1 METQDHHLVLRA
13 LRTIQ
18 AKDIAVFSFFVP
30 GEMVMQI
37 ADISRVH
44 NDDKDSLQGF
54 QRKEIKNHVNSI
66 VEYLNNM
73 DVLFPNAIILALGQE
88 VDFKQARGRDP
99 EGVTDIADI
108 GTITIPIR
116 GEGSRVAWIVDGQQ
130 RSLALAKTKNKG
142 IPVPVIAFF
151 APDLETQR
159 AQFIL
164 VNKAK
169 PLPTRLINEL
179 LPEVDVLM
187 PRELAIRK
195 IPSEIC
201 NLLNKDPQSPFYKLI
216 KRASHDDSDAS
227 AVIVDTSLIEI
238 IKKSISNPLGALAQ
252 FKGFGS
258 ESSDINSM
266 YKTLLM
272 FWIEVRNAFPD
283 AWGLPPTKSRLM
295 HSAGIQAMGVLMDK
309 IYARAQASS
318 DPIIEIRSSL
328 TKIAP
333 YCHWTS
339 GDWQGIGLKWD
350 EVQNVNSH
358 VKMLSDY
365 LIRLDYGVKAG
376 TI

>member
-1 METQDHHLVLRA
+1 MENQEQYLILRA

-18 AKDIAVFSFFVP
+18 AKQIEVFSFFVP
-30 GEMVMQI
+30 GEMIMQV

-44 NDDKDSLQGF
+44 HDETDNLQGF

-99 EGVTDIADI
+99 EGITDIADI
-108 GTITIPIR
+108 GTISIPIR
-116 GEGSRVAWIVDGQQ
+116 REGSRVAWIVDGQQ
-130 RSLALAKTKNKG
+130 RSLALAKTKNKS

-159 AQFIL
+159 SQFIL

-179 LPEVDVLM
+179 LPEVDVVM
-187 PRELAIRK
+187 PRELAVRK
-195 IPSEIC
+195 IPSELC
-201 NLLNKDPQSPFYKLI
+201 NLLNRDPQSPFYKLI
-216 KRASHDDSDAS
+216 KRASHDDSDS
-227 AVIVDTSLIEI
+227 AVIMDTSLIDI

-252 FKGFGS
+252 FKGFGT
-258 ESSDINSM
+258 ESSDVNNM
-266 YKTLLM
+266 YKTLLT
-272 FWIEVRNAFPD
+272 FWIEVKNAFPD

-309 IYARAQASS
+309 IYSRAQASS
-318 DPIIEIRSSL
+318 NPVAEIRSSL
-328 TKIAP
+328 NKLAP
-333 YCHWTS
+333 YCNWTS
-339 GDWQGIGLKWD
+339 GTWQGIGLKWD
-350 EVQNVNSH
+350 EIQNVNSH

>member
-1 METQDHHLVLRA
+1 MENQEQYLVLRA

-18 AKDIAVFSFFVP
+18 AKQIEVFSFFVP
-30 GEMVMQI
+30 GEMIMQV

-44 NDDKDSLQGF
+44 HDETDNLQGF

-99 EGVTDIADI
+99 EGITDIADI
-108 GTITIPIR
+108 GTISIPIR
-116 GEGSRVAWIVDGQQ
+116 REGSRVAWIVDGQQ
-130 RSLALAKTKNKG
+130 RSLALAKTKNKS

-159 AQFIL
+159 SQFIL

-179 LPEVDVLM
+179 LPEVDVVM
-187 PRELAIRK
+187 PRELAVRK
-195 IPSEIC
+195 IPSELC
-201 NLLNKDPQSPFYKLI
+201 NLLNRDPQSPFYKLI
-216 KRASHDDSDAS
+216 KRASHDDSDS
-227 AVIVDTSLIEI
+227 AVIMDTSLIDI

-252 FKGFGS
+252 FKGFGT
-258 ESSDINSM
+258 ESSDVNNM
-266 YKTLLM
+266 YKTLLT
-272 FWIEVRNAFPD
+272 FWIEVKNAFPD

-309 IYARAQASS
+309 IYSRAQASS
-318 DPIIEIRSSL
+318 NPGAEIKSSL
-328 TKIAP
+328 NKLAP
-333 YCHWTS
+333 YCNWTS
-339 GDWQGIGLKWD
+339 GTWQGIGLKWD
-350 EVQNVNSH
+350 EIQNVNSH

-376 TI
+376 TV

>member
-1 METQDHHLVLRA
+1 MEIQEQYLVLRA

-18 AKDIAVFSFFVP
+18 AKQIDVFSFFVP
-30 GEMVMQI
+30 GEMIMQI

-44 NDDKDSLQGF
+44 HDETDSLQGF

-99 EGVTDIADI
+99 EGITDIADI
-108 GTITIPIR
+108 GTISIPIR

-130 RSLALAKTKNKG
+130 RSLALAKTSNKS

-187 PRELAIRK
+187 PRELAVRK
-195 IPSEIC
+195 IPSELC

-216 KRASHDDSDAS
+216 KRASHDDSDV

-272 FWIEVRNAFPD
+272 FWTEVKNTFPD

-309 IYARAQASS
+309 IYARAQASQ
-318 DPIIEIRSSL
+318 DPKLEIRSSL
-328 TKIAP
+328 GKIAP
-333 YCHWTS
+333 HCHWVS
-339 GDWQGIGLKWD
+339 GDWHGIGLKWD
-350 EVQNVNSH
+350 EVQNINSH

-376 TI
+376 TL

>member
-1 METQDHHLVLRA
+1 MENAEQHLILRA

-18 AKDIAVFSFFVP
+18 AKQIEVFSFFVP
-30 GEMVMQI
+30 GNMIMKV

-44 NDDKDSLQGF
+44 HDETDSLQGF

-88 VDFKQARGRDP
+88 VNFKQARGRDP
-99 EGVTDIADI
+99 EGITDIADI
-108 GTITIPIR
+108 GTISIPIR
-116 GEGSRVAWIVDGQQ
+116 REGSRVAWIVDGQQ
-130 RSLALAKTKNKG
+130 RSLALAKTKNTS

-159 AQFIL
+159 SQFIL

-179 LPEVDVLM
+179 LPEVDVVM
-187 PRELAIRK
+187 PRELAVRK
-195 IPSEIC
+195 IPSELC
-201 NLLNKDPQSPFYKLI
+201 NLLNRDPQSPFYKLI
-216 KRASHDDSDAS
+216 KRASHDDSDS
-227 AVIVDTSLIEI
+227 AIIMDTSLINI

-252 FKGFGS
+252 FKGFGT
-258 ESSDINSM
+258 ESSDVNNM
-266 YKTLLM
+266 YKALIM
-272 FWIEVRNAFPD
+272 YWSEVKNAFPD

-309 IYARAQASS
+309 IYSRAQTSTN
-318 DPIIEIRSSL
+318 PVIEIRSSL
-328 TKIAP
+328 TRLAP
-333 YCHWTS
+333 YCNWTS
-339 GDWQGIGLKWD
+339 GTWQGIGLKWD
-350 EVQNVNSH
+350 EIQNVNSH

>member
-1 METQDHHLVLRA
+1 METQEQYLILRA

-18 AKDIAVFSFFVP
+18 AKQIEVFSFFVP
-30 GEMVMQI
+30 GEMIMKV

-44 NDDKDSLQGF
+44 HDETDNLQGF

-99 EGVTDIADI
+99 EGITDIADI
-108 GTITIPIR
+108 GTISIPIR
-116 GEGSRVAWIVDGQQ
+116 SEGCRVAWIVDGQQ
-130 RSLALAKTKNKG
+130 RSLALAKTKNKS

-159 AQFIL
+159 SQFIL

-169 PLPTRLINEL
+169 PLPNRLINEL
-179 LPEVDVLM
+179 LPEVDVIM
-187 PRELAIRK
+187 PRELAVRK
-195 IPSEIC
+195 IPSELC
-201 NLLNKDPQSPFYKLI
+201 NLLNRDPQSPFYKLI
-216 KRASHDDSDAS
+216 KRASHDDSDS
-227 AVIVDTSLIEI
+227 AVIMDTSLIDI
-238 IKKSISNPLGALAQ
+238 IKKSISNPLGSLAQ
-252 FKGFGS
+252 FKGFGT
-258 ESSDINSM
+258 ESSDVNGM

-272 FWIEVRNAFPD
+272 FWIEVKTAFPD

-309 IYARAQASS
+309 IYSRAQASS
-318 DPIIEIRSSL
+318 DPVVEIRSSL
-328 TKIAP
+328 NKIAP
-333 YCHWTS
+333 YCNWTS
-339 GDWQGIGLKWD
+339 GTWQGIGLKWD
-350 EVQNVNSH
+350 EIQNVNSH

>member
-1 METQDHHLVLRA
+1 METQEQYLILRA

-18 AKDIAVFSFFVP
+18 AKHIEVFSFFVP
-30 GEMVMQI
+30 GEMIMQV

-44 NDDKDSLQGF
+44 HDETDSLQGF

-88 VDFKQARGRDP
+88 VDFKQSRGRDP
-99 EGVTDIADI
+99 EGITDIADI
-108 GTITIPIR
+108 GTISIPIR
-116 GEGSRVAWIVDGQQ
+116 SEGCRVAWIVDGQQ
-130 RSLALAKTKNKG
+130 RSLALAKTKNKS

-159 AQFIL
+159 SQFIL

-169 PLPTRLINEL
+169 PLPNRLINEL
-179 LPEVDVLM
+179 LPEVDVIM
-187 PRELAIRK
+187 PRELAVRK
-195 IPSEIC
+195 IPSELC
-201 NLLNKDPQSPFYKLI
+201 NLLNRDPQSPFYKLI
-216 KRASHDDSDAS
+216 KRASHDDSDS
-227 AVIVDTSLIEI
+227 AVIMDTSLIDI

-252 FKGFGS
+252 FKGFGT
-258 ESSDINSM
+258 ESSDVNGM

-272 FWIEVRNAFPD
+272 FWIEVKTAFPD

-309 IYARAQASS
+309 IYSRAQASS
-318 DPIIEIRSSL
+318 DPVVEIRSSL
-328 TKIAP
+328 NRIVP
-333 YCHWTS
+333 NCNWTS
-339 GDWQGIGLKWD
+339 GTWQGIGLKWD
-350 EVQNVNSH
+350 EIQNVNSH

-365 LIRLDYGVKAG
+365 LLRLDYGAKAR

>member
-1 METQDHHLVLRA
+1 MENQEQYLILRA

-18 AKDIAVFSFFVP
+18 AKQIEVFSFFVP
-30 GEMVMQI
+30 GEMIMQV

-44 NDDKDSLQGF
+44 HDETDNLQGF

-99 EGVTDIADI
+99 EGITDIADI
-108 GTITIPIR
+108 GTISIPIR
-116 GEGSRVAWIVDGQQ
+116 REGSRVAWIVDGQQ
-130 RSLALAKTKNKG
+130 RSLALAKTKNKS

-179 LPEVDVLM
+179 LPEVDVVM
-187 PRELAIRK
+187 PRELAVRK
-195 IPSEIC
+195 IPSELC
-201 NLLNKDPQSPFYKLI
+201 NLLNRDPQSPFYKLI
-216 KRASHDDSDAS
+216 KRASHDDSDS
-227 AVIVDTSLIEI
+227 AVIMDTSLIDI

-252 FKGFGS
+252 FKGFGT
-258 ESSDINSM
+258 ESSDVNNM
-266 YKTLLM
+266 YKTLLT
-272 FWIEVRNAFPD
+272 FWIEVKNAFPD

-309 IYARAQASS
+309 IYSRAQASS
-318 DPIIEIRSSL
+318 NPVAEIRSSL
-328 TKIAP
+328 NKLAP
-333 YCHWTS
+333 YCNWTS
-339 GDWQGIGLKWD
+339 GTWQGIGLKWD
-350 EVQNVNSH
+350 EIQNVNSH

>member
-1 METQDHHLVLRA
+1 MDNAEQHLILRA

-18 AKDIAVFSFFVP
+18 AKQIEVFSFFVP
-30 GEMVMQI
+30 GNMIMKV

-44 NDDKDSLQGF
+44 HDETDNLQGF
-54 QRKEIKNHVNSI
+54 QRKEIRNHVNSI

-99 EGVTDIADI
+99 EGITDIADI
-108 GTITIPIR
+108 GTISIPIR
-116 GEGSRVAWIVDGQQ
+116 REGSRVAWIVDGQQ
-130 RSLALAKTKNKG
+130 RSLALAKTKNTS

-159 AQFIL
+159 SQFIL

-179 LPEVDVLM
+179 LPEVDVVM
-187 PRELAIRK
+187 PRDLAVRK
-195 IPSEIC
+195 IPSELC
-201 NLLNKDPQSPFYKLI
+201 NLLNRDPQSPFYKLI
-216 KRASHDDSDAS
+216 KRASHDDSDS
-227 AVIVDTSLIEI
+227 AIIMDTSLINI

-252 FKGFGS
+252 FKGFGT
-258 ESSDINSM
+258 ESSDVNNM
-266 YKTLLM
+266 YKALIM
-272 FWIEVRNAFPD
+272 YWSEVKNAFPD

-309 IYARAQASS
+309 IYSRAQTSTSPVA
-318 DPIIEIRSSL
+318 EIRSSL
-328 TKIAP
+328 TRLAP
-333 YCHWTS
+333 YCNWTS
-339 GDWQGIGLKWD
+339 GTWQGIGLKWD
-350 EVQNVNSH
+350 EIQNVNSH

>member
-1 METQDHHLVLRA
+1 MENQEQYLILRA

-18 AKDIAVFSFFVP
+18 AKQIEVFSFFVP
-30 GEMVMQI
+30 GEMIMQV

-44 NDDKDSLQGF
+44 HDETDSLQGF

-66 VEYLNNM
+66 VEYLNNI

-88 VDFKQARGRDP
+88 VDFKQSRGRDP
-99 EGVTDIADI
+99 EGITDIADI
-108 GTITIPIR
+108 GTISIPIR
-116 GEGSRVAWIVDGQQ
+116 SEGCRVAWIVDGQQ
-130 RSLALAKTKNKG
+130 RSLALAKTKNKR

-159 AQFIL
+159 SQFIL

-179 LPEVDVLM
+179 LPEVDVIM
-187 PRELAIRK
+187 PRELAVRK
-195 IPSEIC
+195 IPSELC
-201 NLLNKDPQSPFYKLI
+201 NLLNRDPQSPFYKLI
-216 KRASHDDSDAS
+216 KRASHDDSDS
-227 AVIVDTSLIEI
+227 AVIMDTSLIDI
-238 IKKSISNPLGALAQ
+238 IKKSISNPLGSLAQ
-252 FKGFGS
+252 FKGFGT
-258 ESSDINSM
+258 ESSDVNGM

-272 FWIEVRNAFPD
+272 FWIEVKTAFPD

-309 IYARAQASS
+309 IYSRAQASS
-318 DPIIEIRSSL
+318 DPVVEIRSSL
-328 TKIAP
+328 NKIVP
-333 YCHWTS
+333 YCNWTS
-339 GDWQGIGLKWD
+339 GTWQGMGLKWD
-350 EVQNVNSH
+350 EIQNVNSH

>member
-1 METQDHHLVLRA
+1 MENQEQYLVLRA

-18 AKDIAVFSFFVP
+18 AKQIEVFSFFVP
-30 GEMVMQI
+30 GEMIMQV

-44 NDDKDSLQGF
+44 HDETDNLQGF

-99 EGVTDIADI
+99 EGITDIADI
-108 GTITIPIR
+108 GTISIPIR
-116 GEGSRVAWIVDGQQ
+116 REGSRVAWIVDGQQ
-130 RSLALAKTKNKG
+130 RSLALAKTKNKS

-159 AQFIL
+159 SQFIL

-179 LPEVDVLM
+179 LPEVDVVM
-187 PRELAIRK
+187 PRELAVRK
-195 IPSEIC
+195 IPSELC
-201 NLLNKDPQSPFYKLI
+201 NLLNRDPQSPFYKLI
-216 KRASHDDSDAS
+216 KRASHDDSDS
-227 AVIVDTSLIEI
+227 AVIMDTSLIDI

-252 FKGFGS
+252 FKGFGT
-258 ESSDINSM
+258 ESSDVNNM

-272 FWIEVRNAFPD
+272 FWIEVKNAFPD

-309 IYARAQASS
+309 IYSRAQASS
-318 DPIIEIRSSL
+318 DPIVEIRSSL
-328 TKIAP
+328 HKLAP
-333 YCHWTS
+333 YCNWTS
-339 GDWQGIGLKWD
+339 GTWQGIGLKWD
-350 EVQNVNSH
+350 EIQNVNSH

-365 LIRLDYGVKAG
+365 LVRLDYGVKVG

>member
-1 METQDHHLVLRA
+1 MENQEQYLILRA

-18 AKDIAVFSFFVP
+18 AKQIEVFSFFVP
-30 GEMVMQI
+30 GEMIMQV

-44 NDDKDSLQGF
+44 HDETDSLQGF

-99 EGVTDIADI
+99 EGITDIADI
-108 GTITIPIR
+108 GTISIPIR
-116 GEGSRVAWIVDGQQ
+116 SEGCRVAWIVDGQQ
-130 RSLALAKTKNKG
+130 RSLALAKTKNKS

-159 AQFIL
+159 SQFIL

-179 LPEVDVLM
+179 LPEVDVIM
-187 PRELAIRK
+187 PRELAVRK
-195 IPSEIC
+195 IPSELC
-201 NLLNKDPQSPFYKLI
+201 NLLNRDPQSPFYKLI
-216 KRASHDDSDAS
+216 KRASHDDSDS
-227 AVIVDTSLIEI
+227 AVIMDTSLIDI
-238 IKKSISNPLGALAQ
+238 IRKSISNPLGALAQ
-252 FKGFGS
+252 FKGFGA
-258 ESSDINSM
+258 ESSDVNGM
-266 YKTLLM
+266 YKALLL
-272 FWIEVRNAFPD
+272 FWIEVKNAFPE

-309 IYARAQASS
+309 IYSRSQASS
-318 DPIIEIRSSL
+318 DPVVEIRSSL
-328 TKIAP
+328 NKLTP
-333 YCHWTS
+333 YCNWTS
-339 GDWQGIGLKWD
+339 GTWQGIGLKWD
-350 EVQNVNSH
+350 EIQNVNSH

>member
-1 METQDHHLVLRA
+1 MENTEQRLILRA

-18 AKDIAVFSFFVP
+18 AKQIEVFSFFVP
-30 GEMVMQI
+30 GNVIMKV
-37 ADISRVH
+37 ADISRVQH
-44 NDDKDSLQGF
+44 DETDSLQGF
-54 QRKEIKNHVNSI
+54 QRKEIKSHVNSI

-99 EGVTDIADI
+99 EGITDIADI
-108 GTITIPIR
+108 GTISIPIR
-116 GEGSRVAWIVDGQQ
+116 REGSRVAWIVDGQQ
-130 RSLALAKTKNKG
+130 RSLALAKTKNTS

-159 AQFIL
+159 SQFIL

-179 LPEVDVLM
+179 LPEVDIIM
-187 PRELAIRK
+187 PRELAVRK
-195 IPSEIC
+195 IPSELC
-201 NLLNKDPQSPFYKLI
+201 NLLNRDPQSPFYKLI
-216 KRASHDDSDAS
+216 KRASHDASDST
-227 AVIVDTSLIEI
+227 IIMDTSLINI

-252 FKGFGS
+252 FKGFGT
-258 ESSDINSM
+258 ESSDVNNM
-266 YKTLLM
+266 YKALIM
-272 FWIEVRNAFPD
+272 YWSEVRNTFPD
-283 AWGLPPTKSRLM
+283 AWGLPPTRSRLM

-309 IYARAQASS
+309 IYSRVQTSTN
-318 DPIIEIRSSL
+318 PVTEIRSSL
-328 TKIAP
+328 TRIAP
-333 YCHWTS
+333 YCNWTS
-339 GDWQGIGLKWD
+339 GVWQGIGLKWD
-350 EVQNVNSH
+350 EIQNVNSH

>member
-1 METQDHHLVLRA
+1 VIETHEQYLVLRA

-18 AKDIAVFSFFVP
+18 ARDVAVFSFFVP

-44 NDDKDSLQGF
+44 HDEMDSLQGF

-108 GTITIPIR
+108 GTISIPIR

-130 RSLALAKTKNKG
+130 RSIALAKTNNKN
-142 IPVPVIAFF
+142 IPVPVIAFY

-159 AQFIL
+159 SQFIL

-187 PRELAIRK
+187 PRELAVRK
-195 IPSEIC
+195 IPSELC

-216 KRASHDDSDAS
+216 KRASHDDSDA

-266 YKTLLM
+266 YKALLM
-272 FWIEVRNAFPD
+272 FWNEVKKTFPD

-295 HSAGIQAMGVLMDK
+295 HSAGIKAMGVLMDK

-318 DPIIEIRSSL
+318 DPVEEIRSSL
-328 TKIAP
+328 GKIAP
-333 YCHWTS
+333 NCHWSS
-339 GDWQGIGLKWD
+339 GHWQGIGLKWD
-350 EVQNVNSH
+350 EIQNVNSH

-365 LIRLDYGVKAG
+365 LIRLDYGSKAKPV
-376 TI
+376 